1 MAKNPLAN
9 AGNVRDAVRSL
20 GREDSLEEETA
31 THSGILAWRI
41 PRTEEPGW
49 QATVHGVAQSRTR
62 LKRLSTHAQLTQHPG
77 RNPPGARAQPRVS
90 LVLSL
95 LPPKPWLWTQLLS
108 GTPGVITGPPVHP
121 SPLASTTCW
130 PGQHWVPME
139 EQALQPPPDMLGMQ
153 GSSRRPTSP
162 ILSLWVRTRQS
173 SEHAHAAFVKPMT
186 E

>member
-9 AGNVRDAVRSL
+9 SGNVRDAVRSL

-108 GTPGVITGPPVHP
+108 GTPGTWGHHRSSC
-121 SPLASTTCW
+121 SPLTFGLHHMLARTTLGPHGGASPSATPRHAW
-130 PGQHWVPME
+130 HAGVF
-139 EQALQPPPDMLGMQ
+139 QAPHL
-153 GSSRRPTSP
+153 
-162 ILSLWVRTRQS
+162 
-173 SEHAHAAFVKPMT
+173 AHFIPVGPHEA
-186 E
+186 EL